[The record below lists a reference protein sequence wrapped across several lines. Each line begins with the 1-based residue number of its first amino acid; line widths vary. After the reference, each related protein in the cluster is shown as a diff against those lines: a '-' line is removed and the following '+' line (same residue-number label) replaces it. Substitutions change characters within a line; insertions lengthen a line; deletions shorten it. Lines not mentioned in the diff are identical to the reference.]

1 MNRGLQPPESPLRVE
16 LTSPSG
22 EIWTWGPE
30 DCDDLVVADSYQFC
44 LVVTQRRRAR
54 EAELEITGD
63 LAAEWMEIAQAF
75 AGPPTDAPE
84 GRVGG

>member
-1 MNRGLQPPESPLRVE
+1 M
-16 LTSPSG
+16 
-22 EIWTWGPE
+22 
-30 DCDDLVVADSYQFC
+30 VAADAYEFC

-54 EAELEITGD
+54 EAELDIRGD

-75 AGPPTDAPE
+75 AGPATDAPE